1 MFYLKSAIDP
11 WLITM
16 TSVKFARFA
25 VTVNEQD
32 INALIEFV
40 LKRGGNIT
48 ECFELGEE
56 TRETPGEGHE
66 SSASQKNGQ
75 GGYHLN
81 VLHNVTW
88 ISLKNHYFV
97 IFPLISR
104 KPKHHNKTPK
114 RYSK

>member
-1 MFYLKSAIDP
+1 M
-11 WLITM
+11 
-16 TSVKFARFA
+16 
-25 VTVNEQD
+25 
-32 INALIEFV
+32 EFV

-48 ECFELGEE
+48 ECFEPGEE
-56 TRETPGEGHE
+56 TRETPGEEHE
-66 SSASQKNGQ
+66 SSASQKNGE

-88 ISLKNHYFV
+88 ISLLRITIKEITIKESLYSV

-114 RYSK
+114 RYSNCK

>member
-1 MFYLKSAIDP
+1 MFYLKSARDP

-32 INALIEFV
+32 MNALMEFV

-66 SSASQKNGQ
+66 SSASQKNSQ

-88 ISLKNHYFV
+88 ISLKNHYSV